1 MVHHGISIHFQ
12 NTSCVT
18 DTIPIHSLL
27 IHLGFYFRHMTSI
40 DVIFQKTL
48 PAGIA
53 AIPLSAVLS
62 SAMSSI
68 APYVALF
75 EAYRNPTMFHRL
87 VFMEYFPDI
96 QPWIQAGR
104 FYHIHSDPNICLVHK
119 LTCLVK

>member
-1 MVHHGISIHFQ
+1 MAKNEPFLTRRENPEQ
-12 NTSCVT
+12 A
-18 DTIPIHSLL
+18 
-27 IHLGFYFRHMTSI
+27 R
-40 DVIFQKTL
+40 
-48 PAGIA
+48 
-53 AIPLSAVLS
+53 S

-104 FYHIHSDPNICLVHK
+104 FYYIHSDPNICLVHK